1 MYKLYPIRLCYAIL
15 HIESMF
21 EFLYVDNKMCNI
33 ILIENAEEKDRPAE
47 KGG

>member
-1 MYKLYPIRLCYAIL
+1 MYKLYPIRLYYAIL

-33 ILIENAEEKDRPAE
+33 ILENAEEKDRPAE